1 MTNSHDMYIPNGII
15 HVQYTW
21 INVSFIQSHLLLFT
35 MHKYTCTWLTWFNFN
50 FLHQSLNLDP
60 ELYLNIHSG
69 NLKNVLGQ
77 KDKQSCMHAFLQAVT
92 AVKFPRKYSR
102 QRDVIIITSTH
113 VVSIIIR
120 ARIRVM
126 GEPLAKEPTPTQD
139 KVKPAE
145 ENVKRLR
152 KEGGTKG
159 NSKFRLI
166 SHDSCIT

>member
-1 MTNSHDMYIPNGII
+1 MFH
-15 HVQYTW
+15 
-21 INVSFIQSHLLLFT
+21 SFNLIYSHLQ
-35 MHKYTCTWLTWFNFN
+35 CTSIHAHVLTWFNFN
-50 FLHQSLNLDP
+50 FLHQSLNIDP

-102 QRDVIIITSTH
+102 QRDVTIITQYPRGQYHNQRRTYTNTGQGQTG
-113 VVSIIIR
+113 R
-120 ARIRVM
+120 R
-126 GEPLAKEPTPTQD
+126 
-139 KVKPAE
+139 
-145 ENVKRLR
+145 KRQETEKGR
-152 KEGGTKG
+152 GTKG

>member
-1 MTNSHDMYIPNGII
+1 MFHLFNLIY
-15 HVQYTW
+15 
-21 INVSFIQSHLLLFT
+21 SHLQ
-35 MHKYTCTWLTWFNFN
+35 CTSIHAHVLTWFNFN

-102 QRDVIIITSTH
+102 QRDVTIITSTH

-120 ARIRVM
+120 VM
-126 GEPLAKEPTPTQD
+126 GEPLAKEPAPTQD